1 MPALPKNS
9 SAPDIKLKT
18 TAGEEFSLEAAR
30 KQMPVVAAFFKVE
43 CPTCQYSLPFVQ
55 RLADSYP
62 KDKVKV
68 VAISQNDKDATE
80 QFIKQY
86 GLKIPVAI
94 DDKSKYVASNAYGLT
109 HVPSIFYISKD
120 GKVEESIVSWSKSDM
135 EALNKRIASD
145 AGVPP
150 ASLFKPGEQ
159 VADFK
164 SG

>member
-18 TAGEEFSLEAAR
+18 TAGEEFSLESAR
-30 KQMPVVAAFFKVE
+30 KQGPVLATFFKVE
-43 CPTCQYSLPFVQ
+43 CPTCQYALPFIQ
-55 RLADSYP
+55 RLADAYP
-62 KDKVKV
+62 QINIVGV
-68 VAISQNDKDATE
+68 SQNDKPETE
-80 QFIKQY
+80 QFMKQY
-86 GLKIPVAI
+86 GLKMPVAI

-109 HVPSIFYISKD
+109 HVPSIFYISRD
-120 GKVEESIVSWSKSDM
+120 GKVEDSIVSWSKADM
-135 EALNKRIASD
+135 EALNNRIAAD

-164 SG
+164 AG